1 MSCPMGRELY
11 KCAEKKLGIQY
22 RSQEACRTCPNRC
35 TGSKGSKTVLIGH
48 NTNCVPV
55 RMYGPSRYLLQGI
68 PEDAV
73 ISGFNHSLNRK
84 GRAKSVVKLTLRRD
98 VHKQQIRKETV
109 EHPFGTIKWYDG
121 AHYFLCR
128 GKEKVAAESALSFL
142 GYDIRRAIKVTTG
155 ENSPVPGILMF
166 LKTKI
171 RAKWA

>member
-1 MSCPMGRELY
+1 
-11 KCAEKKLGIQY
+11 
-22 RSQEACRTCPNRC
+22 
-35 TGSKGSKTVLIGH
+35 
-48 NTNCVPV
+48 
-55 RMYGPSRYLLQGI
+55 MYGPGRYLLQGI

-73 ISGFNHSLNRK
+73 ISGYNHSLNRK
-84 GRAKSVVKLTLRRD
+84 GRPKSMVKLTLRRD

-142 GYDIRRAIKVTTG
+142 GYNIRRAIKVTTG